1 MRDVLRVVLAALS
14 VFSMG
19 GVVFGLAALYPVL
32 YAEGVFVGLCGEAA
46 EACLSHPAPLKCC
59 DAQMLR
65 NTLVSCVALFAS
77 DGMMVVFGEV
87 ADRARARRHRERRC
101 AGTGGEGR
109 REKRTSFTTFRT
121 VGPARRS

>member
-46 EACLSHPAPLKCC
+46 EACLSHPAPLS
-59 DAQMLR
+59 AA
-65 NTLVSCVALFAS
+65 T
-77 DGMMVVFGEV
+77 
-87 ADRARARRHRERRC
+87 RRC
-101 AGTGGEGR
+101 CGT
-109 REKRTSFTTFRT
+109 
-121 VGPARRS
+121 RSSRASRSSRPTA